1 MNIFPEKIQ
10 NKFTTHLKEVVKSA
24 QKISKEFGHNSI
36 GIEHIILS
44 IMSQK
49 GSIGSNMLGEE
60 KIELKNLHKII
71 DGLPK
76 TKKYQTKLSEELKD
90 VFKKAV
96 LVAGRYKHSYIGTEH
111 LLYAILLS
119 SDKKVLEIFDSI
131 GINSDNLKQQLRGIM
146 ESSSR
151 FSDIVEIFDSSLKSQ
166 KPNFSGQMPGKEA
179 GGFMVEMPNPMMGNG
194 PKQSV
199 LEYFCVDLL
208 QEFEDGIIDPVIGRE
223 KEIDSLINILSRK
236 SKNNPILVGDPGVG
250 KTAIVQGLAQRIY
263 KGEVPVNILSKR
275 IYSLDL
281 GLLIAGAVFRGEFE
295 ARLKDVISEAQEDPN
310 VILFID
316 EIHTI
321 IGAGSAGSNGSLDAA
336 NILKPPLSRGD
347 LSCIGATTL
356 DEYRK
361 QFKKDAA
368 LERRF
373 QMVLVEEPSI
383 KDTKKMLSGLKKIYE
398 KHHNLKISDE
408 AVGAAVDLSQRF
420 INDRFLPDK
429 AIDILDETAS
439 FVRGKNVGKNYFKEI
454 KKLEEKRK
462 GLQIEKESSIEE
474 ERYDEALAIKEE
486 ENKVKIAIKEYF
498 DLQEKENNIQ
508 VKEPVGYEDVASI
521 ITKITGVPVQQIVSS
536 ERKRLRDLE
545 KKLAKFVVGQDEAIG
560 IVSKS
565 IRRSRL
571 GLTDVKRPLGVFLF
585 LGPTGVG
592 KTELARTL
600 ANTMYERQDALIK
613 VDMSEF
619 MEKHNVSRLVG
630 APAGYVGFEE
640 GGKLTEQVRLHP
652 YSIILFDEIE
662 KAHPDIFNIMLQIFE
677 DGELTDAA
685 GRKIDF
691 SNTTIIM
698 TSNIGTDQLTDEAKL
713 GFAEEENLTDN
724 DKKNKI
730 RDKYIQTKELVIKE
744 VQEEFNPEFINRI
757 DKIVVFNPLSLR
769 DIKLVVKSQFDDFKK
784 RLWDSNGIK
793 IIMEKGVVDY
803 IAKKSFNPNEGARL
817 VRRRLQEMVEDLVS
831 EGLVDEEFKK
841 GNSLKVGIVKD
852 KIEINK
858 ILKKKKGK

>member
-10 NKFTTHLKEVVKSA
+10 NKFTSHLKSV
-24 QKISKEFGHNSI
+24 ISNAENISRELKHESI
-36 GIEHIILS
+36 NIEHVILG
-44 IMSQK
+44 ILSQK
-49 GSIGSNMLGEE
+49 GSVGSNILGVE
-60 KIELKNLHKII
+60 KPDLKNLHAII
-71 DGLPK
+71 DK
-76 TKKYQTKLSEELKD
+76 ASKVKKWKSNLSEELKNI
-90 VFKKAV
+90 FKKSV
-96 LVAGRYKHSYIGTEH
+96 LIAGKYKHSYIGTEH
-111 LLYAILLS
+111 LLYAILLND
-119 SDKKVLEIFDSI
+119 DKKIKKIFSSI
-131 GINSDNLKQQLRGIM
+131 GINAGELKEKLGAIM
-146 ESSSR
+146 EGSSR
-151 FSDIVEIFDSSLKSQ
+151 FSDIVDFLESNPKAQLLNPSMNPMN
-166 KPNFSGQMPGKEA
+166 PNQNSGI
-179 GGFMVEMPNPMMGNG
+179 MVEMPNPTAMSNQ
-194 PKQSV
+194 KQSV

-208 QEFEDGIIDPVIGRE
+208 REFEEGAIDPVIGRE
-223 KEIDSLINILSRK
+223 KEIDALVNILSRK
-236 SKNNPILVGDPGVG
+236 SKNNPILVGEPGVG

-295 ARLKDVISEAQEDPN
+295 ARLKDVINEAQEDPN
-310 VILFID
+310 VVLFVD

-336 NILKPPLSRGD
+336 NILKPALSRGS

-373 QMVLVEEPSI
+373 QMILVEEPTVR
-383 KDTKKMLSGLKKIYE
+383 DTKKMLLGLKKIYE

-408 AVGAAVDLSQRF
+408 AINAAVDLSVRF

-439 FVRGKNVGKNYFKEI
+439 FVRGKNAGKNYFKEI

-462 GLQIEKESSIEE
+462 GLQIQKEKAIEVE
-474 ERYDEALAIKEE
+474 KYDEALALKEE
-486 ENKVKIAIKEYF
+486 ESKVEISIKEYF
-498 DLQEKENNIQ
+498 QLQDKENAIQ
-508 VKEPVGYEDVASI
+508 VKDPVSGDDVAET
-521 ITKITGVPVQQIVSS
+521 ITKITGVPVQQIVST
-536 ERKRLRDLE
+536 ERKRLRNLE
-545 KKLAKFVVGQDEAIG
+545 KKLEKNIVGQKEAIE
-560 IVSKS
+560 IVSRS

-592 KTELARTL
+592 KTELAKKL
-600 ANTMYERQDALIK
+600 ANIMYERQDALIK

-630 APAGYVGFEE
+630 APAGYIGYEE

-662 KAHPDIFNIMLQIFE
+662 KAHSDIFNIMLQIFE

-685 GRKIDF
+685 GRKVDF

-698 TSNIGTDQLTDEAKL
+698 TSNIGTDRLTDEAKL
-713 GFAEEENLTDN
+713 GFAEEEDLIGHEKN
-724 DKKNKI
+724 NKI
-730 RDKYIQTKELVIKE
+730 RDKYIQTKESVIKE

-757 DKIVVFNPLSLR
+757 DKIIVFDPLGFK
-769 DIKLVVKSQFDDFKK
+769 DIKSVVKLQFDDFGK
-784 RLWDSNGIK
+784 RLSSSNGIK
-793 IIMEKGVVDY
+793 INIDKTAIDL
-803 IAKKSFNPNEGARL
+803 IANNSFNPNEGARL
-817 VRRRLQEMVEDLVS
+817 VRRKLQEMVEDLVS
-831 EGLVDEEFKK
+831 EDIVDEKIVK
-841 GNSLKVGIVKD
+841 GDSIKVTVKKD
-852 KIEINK
+852 KIVISK
-858 ILKKKKGK
+858 

>member
-24 QKISKEFGHNSI
+24 NNIAKEFNNNSI
-36 GIEHIILS
+36 SVEHIILS

-60 KIELKNLHKII
+60 KMELKKLHKII
-71 DGLPK
+71 DSLPK
-76 TKKYQTKLSEELKD
+76 TKKYKQKLSEELKD
-90 VFKKAV
+90 IFKKAV
-96 LVAGRYKHSYIGTEH
+96 LIAGRHKHSYVGTEH

-119 SDKKVLEIFDSI
+119 SDQKVARIFEQI
-131 GINSDNLKQQLRGIM
+131 KINPDKLKTQLRGIM

-151 FSDIVEIFDSSLKSQ
+151 FSDIVDIFDSSLKSQ
-166 KPNFSGQMPGKEA
+166 KSNFSAQMPGKDA
-179 GGFMVEMPNPMMGNG
+179 GGFMVEMPSPIMGNG
-194 PKQSV
+194 SKQSV
-199 LEYFCVDLL
+199 LEYFCVDLV
-208 QEFEDGIIDPVIGRE
+208 QEFAEGLIDPVIGRE
-223 KEIDSLINILSRK
+223 KEIDSVINVLSRK

-310 VILFID
+310 VVLFID

-373 QMVLVEEPSI
+373 QMILVEEPTV
-383 KDTKKMLSGLKKIYE
+383 KDTKKMLLGLKKVYE
-398 KHHNLKISDE
+398 KHHNLKISEE
-408 AVGAAVDLSQRF
+408 AIGAAVDLSVRF

-429 AIDILDETAS
+429 AIDIIDETAS
-439 FVRGKNVGKNYFKEI
+439 YVRGKNIGKNYFKEI
-454 KKLEEKRK
+454 KKLEEKRR
-462 GLQIEKESSIEE
+462 GLQIEKEKAIEDE
-474 ERYDEALAIKEE
+474 NYDEALVIKEE
-486 ENKVKIAIKEYF
+486 ENRVQIAIKEYF
-498 DLQEKENNIQ
+498 ELQEKENNVQI
-508 VKEPVGYEDVASI
+508 KEPVGYEDVAFI
-521 ITKITGVPVQQIVSS
+521 ITKNTGVPVQQIVSS
-536 ERKRLRDLE
+536 ERKRLKNLE
-545 KKLAKFVVGQDEAIG
+545 KKLAKYVVGQEEAISV
-560 IVSKS
+560 VSKS

-571 GLTDVKRPLGVFLF
+571 GLTDSKRPLGVFLF

-592 KTELARTL
+592 KTELAKTL
-600 ANTMYERQDALIK
+600 ASTMYERQDALIK

-619 MEKHNVSRLVG
+619 MERHNVSRLVG

-662 KAHPDIFNIMLQIFE
+662 KAHPDIYNIMLQIFE
-677 DGELTDAA
+677 DGELTDAS
-685 GRKIDF
+685 GRKVDF

-713 GFAEEENLTDN
+713 GFAEEADLSLN
-724 DKKNKI
+724 DRNSKI
-730 RDKYIQTKELVIKE
+730 RENYIQTKELVIKE
-744 VQEEFNPEFINRI
+744 VQDEFSPEFINRI
-757 DKIVVFNPLSLR
+757 DKIIVFNPLSLL
-769 DIKLVVKSQFDDFKK
+769 DIRSVVRSQFEIFKK
-784 RLWDSNGIK
+784 RLWDSNEIE
-793 IIMEKGVVDY
+793 IIMNKVVVDH
-803 IAKKSFNPNEGARL
+803 IAKESFNPNEGARL
-817 VRRRLQEMVEDLVS
+817 VRRKLQEMVEDLVS
-831 EGLVDEEFKK
+831 EDLVDEKIVK
-841 GNSLKVGIVKD
+841 GDKLKVLVKKNNIV
-852 KIEINK
+852 IEK
-858 ILKKKKGK
+858 QD

>member
-10 NKFTTHLKEVVKSA
+10 NKFTSHLKSV
-24 QKISKEFGHNSI
+24 ISNAENISRELKHESI
-36 GIEHIILS
+36 NIEHVILG
-44 IMSQK
+44 ILSQK
-49 GSIGSNMLGEE
+49 GSVGSNILGVE
-60 KIELKNLHKII
+60 KPDLKNLHAII
-71 DGLPK
+71 DK
-76 TKKYQTKLSEELKD
+76 ASKVKKWKSNLSEELKNI
-90 VFKKAV
+90 FKKSV
-96 LVAGRYKHSYIGTEH
+96 LIAGKYKHSYIGTEH
-111 LLYAILLS
+111 LLYAILLND
-119 SDKKVLEIFDSI
+119 DKKIKKIFSSI
-131 GINSDNLKQQLRGIM
+131 GINAGELKEKLGAIM
-146 ESSSR
+146 EGSSR
-151 FSDIVEIFDSSLKSQ
+151 FSDIVDFLESNPKAQLLNPSMNPMN
-166 KPNFSGQMPGKEA
+166 PNQNSGI
-179 GGFMVEMPNPMMGNG
+179 MVEMPNPTAMSNQ
-194 PKQSV
+194 KQSV

-208 QEFEDGIIDPVIGRE
+208 REFEEGAIDPVIGRE
-223 KEIDSLINILSRK
+223 KEIDALVNILSRK
-236 SKNNPILVGDPGVG
+236 SKNNPILVGEPGVG

-295 ARLKDVISEAQEDPN
+295 ARLKDVINEAQEDPN
-310 VILFID
+310 VVLFVD

-336 NILKPPLSRGD
+336 NILKPALSRGS

-373 QMVLVEEPSI
+373 QMILVEEPTVR
-383 KDTKKMLSGLKKIYE
+383 DTKKMLLGLKKIYE

-408 AVGAAVDLSQRF
+408 AINAAVDLSVRF

-439 FVRGKNVGKNYFKEI
+439 FVRGKNAGKNYFKEI

-462 GLQIEKESSIEE
+462 GLQIQKEKAIEVE
-474 ERYDEALAIKEE
+474 KYDEALALKEE
-486 ENKVKIAIKEYF
+486 ESKVEISIKEYF
-498 DLQEKENNIQ
+498 QLQDKENAIQ
-508 VKEPVGYEDVASI
+508 VKDPVSGDDVAET
-521 ITKITGVPVQQIVSS
+521 ITKITGVPVQQIVST
-536 ERKRLRDLE
+536 ERKRLRNLE
-545 KKLAKFVVGQDEAIG
+545 KKLEKNIVGQKEAIE
-560 IVSKS
+560 IVSRS

-592 KTELARTL
+592 KTELAKKL
-600 ANTMYERQDALIK
+600 ANIMYERQDALIK

-630 APAGYVGFEE
+630 APAGYIGYEE

-662 KAHPDIFNIMLQIFE
+662 KAHSDIFNIMLQIFE

-685 GRKIDF
+685 GRKVDF

-698 TSNIGTDQLTDEAKL
+698 TSNIGTDRLTDEAKL
-713 GFAEEENLTDN
+713 GFTEEEDLIGHEKN
-724 DKKNKI
+724 NKI
-730 RDKYIQTKELVIKE
+730 RDKYIQTKESVIKE

-757 DKIVVFNPLSLR
+757 DKIIVFDPLGFK
-769 DIKLVVKSQFDDFKK
+769 DIKSVVKLQFDDFGK
-784 RLWDSNGIK
+784 RLSSSNGIK
-793 IIMEKGVVDY
+793 INIDKTAIDL
-803 IAKKSFNPNEGARL
+803 IANNSFNPNEGARL
-817 VRRRLQEMVEDLVS
+817 VRRKLQEMVEDLVS
-831 EGLVDEEFKK
+831 EDIVDEKIVK
-841 GNSLKVGIVKD
+841 GDSIKVTVKKD
-852 KIEINK
+852 KIVISK
-858 ILKKKKGK
+858 

>member
-24 QKISKEFGHNSI
+24 QKISKEFNHESI
-36 GIEHIILS
+36 GIEHMILS

-49 GSIGSNMLGEE
+49 GSIGSNILGEE
-60 KIELKNLHKII
+60 KVELKSLHKII

-76 TKKYQTKLSEELKD
+76 TKKNQTKLSEELKD

-131 GINSDNLKQQLRGIM
+131 GISSDKLKQQLRGIM

-151 FSDIVEIFDSSLKSQ
+151 FSDIIEIFDSSLKSQ
-166 KPNFSGQMPGKEA
+166 KPNVSGQMPGKEV
-179 GGFMVEMPNPMMGNG
+179 GGFMVEMPNPLTGNG
-194 PKQSV
+194 PKQSI

-208 QEFEDGIIDPVIGRE
+208 QEFEDGIVDPVIGRE

-310 VILFID
+310 IILFID

-321 IGAGSAGSNGSLDAA
+321 IGAGSAGSNSSLDAA
-336 NILKPPLSRGD
+336 NILKPSLARGT

-373 QMVLVEEPSI
+373 QMILVEEPSVS
-383 KDTKKMLSGLKKIYE
+383 DTKKMLSGLKKIYE

-408 AVGAAVDLSQRF
+408 AVNAAVDLSQRF

-439 FVRGKNVGKNYFKEI
+439 FVRGKNIGKNYFKEI

-462 GLQIEKESSIEE
+462 GLQIEKEKAIEAE
-474 ERYDEALAIKEE
+474 KYDEALVIKEE
-486 ENKVKIAIKEYF
+486 ENKVENAITEYF

-508 VKEPVGYEDVASI
+508 IKEPVGYEDIAET

-545 KKLAKFVVGQDEAIG
+545 KKLAKYVVGQEEAIES
-560 IVSKS
+560 VSKS

-571 GLTDVKRPLGVFLF
+571 GLTDIKRPLGVFLF

-619 MEKHNVSRLVG
+619 MEKHNISRLVG
-630 APAGYVGFEE
+630 APAGYVGYEE

-677 DGELTDAA
+677 DGELTDAT
-685 GRKIDF
+685 GRRVDF

-698 TSNIGTDQLTDEAKL
+698 TSNIGTDQLTDEARL
-713 GFAEEENLTDN
+713 GFIEEENLSDR
-724 DKKNKI
+724 DKNNKI

-744 VQEEFNPEFINRI
+744 VHEEFNLEFINRI
-757 DKIVVFNPLSLR
+757 DKIIVFNPLGLQ
-769 DIKLVVKSQFDDFKK
+769 DIKLIVKSQFDNFKK

-793 IIMEKGVVDY
+793 ISMDKIVIDLIVKE
-803 IAKKSFNPNEGARL
+803 SFNPNEGARL
-817 VRRRLQEMVEDLVS
+817 VRRKLQEMVEDLVS
-831 EGLVDEEFKK
+831 EDLVDEKIVR
-841 GNSLKVGIVKD
+841 GDSIKVTVKKD
-852 KIEINK
+852 KIV
-858 ILKKKKGK
+858 LGK

>member
-1 MNIFPEKIQ
+1 MNIFTDKIQ
-10 NKFTTHLKEVVKSA
+10 NKFTTHLKEVIKNA
-24 QKISKEFGHNSI
+24 QNISKDFEHDSI
-36 GIEHIILS
+36 GVEHIILS

-49 GSIGSNMLGEE
+49 GSIGANILGEE
-60 KIELKNLHKII
+60 KIELKSLHKII
-71 DGLPK
+71 DSLPK
-76 TKKYQTKLSEELKD
+76 TKKYKLKLSEELKD
-90 VFKKAV
+90 VFKKTV

-119 SDKKVLEIFDSI
+119 PDKRVGDIFQMI
-131 GINSDNLKQQLRGIM
+131 GINAENLKQQLRGIM
-146 ESSSR
+146 ESSAR
-151 FSDIVEIFDSSLKSQ
+151 FTDIVEMFDASLKSP
-166 KPNFSGQMPGKEA
+166 KNNFPPPMPGKEM
-179 GGFMVEMPNPMMGNG
+179 GGFMLDMPNPFMGNG
-194 PKQSV
+194 QKQSV

-208 QEFEDGIIDPVIGRE
+208 QEFEEGIIDPVIGRE
-223 KEIDSLINILSRK
+223 KEIDALINILSRK

-250 KTAIVQGLAQRIY
+250 KTAIVQGLAQRIF
-263 KGEVPVNILSKR
+263 KGDVPVNILSKR
-275 IYSLDL
+275 IYSLDM

-310 VILFID
+310 AILFID

-321 IGAGSAGSNGSLDAA
+321 IGAGSAGSSGSLDAA

-373 QMVLVEEPSI
+373 QMILVEEPSI
-383 KDTKKMLSGLKKIYE
+383 ADTKKMLLGLKKIYE

-408 AVGAAVDLSQRF
+408 AVKAAVDLSQRF

-429 AIDILDETAS
+429 AIDVLDETAS
-439 FVRGKNVGKNYFKEI
+439 FVKGKNVGKNYFKDI
-454 KKLEEKRK
+454 KKLEEKKR
-462 GLQIEKESSIEE
+462 GLQIEKEKAIESE
-474 ERYDEALAIKEE
+474 KYDEALTIKEE
-486 ENKVKIAIKEYF
+486 EDKVARAIKEYF
-498 DLQEKENNIQ
+498 DLQEKENKIQ
-508 VKEPVGYEDVASI
+508 IKDPVSYEDVAEV

-545 KKLAKFVVGQDEAIG
+545 KKLSKYVVGQEEAISL
-560 IVSKS
+560 VAKS

-571 GLTDVKRPLGVFLF
+571 GLTDIKRPLGVFLF

-592 KTELARTL
+592 KTQLAKTL
-600 ANTMYERQDALIK
+600 ADIMYVRQDALIK

-619 MEKHNVSRLVG
+619 MEKHNISRLLG
-630 APAGYVGFEE
+630 APAGYVGYEE

-677 DGELTDAA
+677 DGELTDAS
-685 GRKIDF
+685 GRKVDF

-698 TSNIGTDQLTDEAKL
+698 TSNIGTDRLTDDAKL
-713 GFAEEENLTDN
+713 GFGEKKELTDS
-724 DKKNKI
+724 DKNNKI
-730 RDKYIQTKELVIKE
+730 RDQYMQTKELVLKE

-757 DKIVVFNPLSLR
+757 DKIIIFDPLGSE
-769 DIKLVVKSQFDDFKK
+769 DIKSIVKSQFDNFKK
-784 RLWDSNGIK
+784 RLFDSNGIK
-793 IIMEKGVVDY
+793 ISIDKEALNCIVQE
-803 IAKKSFNPNEGARL
+803 SFNPNEGARL
-817 VRRRLQEMVEDLVS
+817 VRRKLQELVEDLVS
-831 EGLVDEEFKK
+831 EDIVDEKITR
-841 GNSLKVGIVKD
+841 GDSIKVTVKNEKIV
-852 KIEINK
+852 I
-858 ILKKKKGK
+858 GK

>member
-10 NKFTTHLKEVVKSA
+10 NKFTSHLKSV
-24 QKISKEFGHNSI
+24 ISNAENISRELKHESI
-36 GIEHIILS
+36 NIEHVILG
-44 IMSQK
+44 ILSQK
-49 GSIGSNMLGEE
+49 GSVGSNILGVE
-60 KIELKNLHKII
+60 KPDLKNLHAII
-71 DGLPK
+71 DK
-76 TKKYQTKLSEELKD
+76 ASKVKKWKSNLSEELKNI
-90 VFKKAV
+90 FKKSV
-96 LVAGRYKHSYIGTEH
+96 LIAGKYKHSYIGTEH
-111 LLYAILLS
+111 LLYAILLND
-119 SDKKVLEIFDSI
+119 DKKIKKIFSSI
-131 GINSDNLKQQLRGIM
+131 GINAGELKEKLGAIM
-146 ESSSR
+146 EGSSR
-151 FSDIVEIFDSSLKSQ
+151 FSDIVDFLESNPKAQLLNPSMNPMN
-166 KPNFSGQMPGKEA
+166 PNQNSGI
-179 GGFMVEMPNPMMGNG
+179 MVEMPNPTAMSNQ
-194 PKQSV
+194 KQSV

-208 QEFEDGIIDPVIGRE
+208 REFEEGAIDPVIGRE
-223 KEIDSLINILSRK
+223 KEIDALVNILSRK
-236 SKNNPILVGDPGVG
+236 SKNNPILVGEPGVG

-295 ARLKDVISEAQEDPN
+295 ARLKDVINEAQEDPN

-336 NILKPPLSRGD
+336 NILKPALSRGS

-373 QMVLVEEPSI
+373 QMILVEEPTVR
-383 KDTKKMLSGLKKIYE
+383 DTKKMLLGLKKIYE

-408 AVGAAVDLSQRF
+408 AINAAVDLSVRF

-439 FVRGKNVGKNYFKEI
+439 FVRGKNAGKNYFKEI

-462 GLQIEKESSIEE
+462 GLQIQKEKAIEVE
-474 ERYDEALAIKEE
+474 KYDEALALKEE
-486 ENKVKIAIKEYF
+486 ESKVEISIKEYF
-498 DLQEKENNIQ
+498 QLQDKENAIQ
-508 VKEPVGYEDVASI
+508 VKDPVSGDDVAET
-521 ITKITGVPVQQIVSS
+521 ITKITGVPVQQIVST
-536 ERKRLRDLE
+536 ERKRLRNLE
-545 KKLAKFVVGQDEAIG
+545 KKLEKNIVGQKEAIE
-560 IVSKS
+560 IVSRS

-592 KTELARTL
+592 KTELAKKL
-600 ANTMYERQDALIK
+600 ANIMYERQDALIK

-630 APAGYVGFEE
+630 APAGYIGYEE

-662 KAHPDIFNIMLQIFE
+662 KAHSDIFNIMLQIFE

-685 GRKIDF
+685 GRKVDF

-698 TSNIGTDQLTDEAKL
+698 TSNIGTDRLTDEAKL
-713 GFAEEENLTDN
+713 GFTEEEDLIGHEKN
-724 DKKNKI
+724 NKI
-730 RDKYIQTKELVIKE
+730 RDKYIQTKESVIKE

-757 DKIVVFNPLSLR
+757 DKIIVFDPLGFK
-769 DIKLVVKSQFDDFKK
+769 DIKSVVKLQFDDFGK
-784 RLWDSNGIK
+784 RLSSSNGIK
-793 IIMEKGVVDY
+793 INIDKTAIDL
-803 IAKKSFNPNEGARL
+803 IANNSFNPNEGARL
-817 VRRRLQEMVEDLVS
+817 VRRKLQEMVEDLVS
-831 EGLVDEEFKK
+831 EDIVDEKIVK
-841 GNSLKVGIVKD
+841 GDSIKVTVKKD
-852 KIEINK
+852 KIVISK
-858 ILKKKKGK
+858 

>member
-10 NKFTTHLKEVVKSA
+10 NKFTSHLKSV
-24 QKISKEFGHNSI
+24 ISNAENISRELKHESI
-36 GIEHIILS
+36 NIEHVILG
-44 IMSQK
+44 ILSQK
-49 GSIGSNMLGEE
+49 GSVGSNILGVE
-60 KIELKNLHKII
+60 KPDLKNLHAII
-71 DGLPK
+71 DK
-76 TKKYQTKLSEELKD
+76 ASKVKKWKSNLSEELKNI
-90 VFKKAV
+90 FKKSV
-96 LVAGRYKHSYIGTEH
+96 LIAGKYKHSYIGTEH
-111 LLYAILLS
+111 LLYAILLND
-119 SDKKVLEIFDSI
+119 DKKIKKIFSSI
-131 GINSDNLKQQLRGIM
+131 GINAGELKEKLGAIM
-146 ESSSR
+146 EGSSR
-151 FSDIVEIFDSSLKSQ
+151 FSDIVDFLESNPKAQLLNPSMNPMN
-166 KPNFSGQMPGKEA
+166 PNQNSGI
-179 GGFMVEMPNPMMGNG
+179 MVEMPNPTAMSNQ
-194 PKQSV
+194 KQSV

-208 QEFEDGIIDPVIGRE
+208 REFEEGAIDPVIGRE
-223 KEIDSLINILSRK
+223 KEIDALVNILSRK
-236 SKNNPILVGDPGVG
+236 SKNNPILVGEPGVG

-295 ARLKDVISEAQEDPN
+295 ARLKDVINEAQEDPN
-310 VILFID
+310 VVLFVD

-336 NILKPPLSRGD
+336 NILKPALSRGS

-373 QMVLVEEPSI
+373 QMILVEEPTVR
-383 KDTKKMLSGLKKIYE
+383 DTKKMLLGLKKIYE

-408 AVGAAVDLSQRF
+408 AINAAVDLSVRF

-439 FVRGKNVGKNYFKEI
+439 FVRGKNAGKNYFKEI

-462 GLQIEKESSIEE
+462 GLQIQKEKAIEIE
-474 ERYDEALAIKEE
+474 KYDEALALKEE
-486 ENKVKIAIKEYF
+486 ESKVEISIKEYF
-498 DLQEKENNIQ
+498 QLQDKENAIQ
-508 VKEPVGYEDVASI
+508 VKDPVSGDDVAET
-521 ITKITGVPVQQIVSS
+521 ITKITGVPVQQIVST
-536 ERKRLRDLE
+536 ERKRLRNLE
-545 KKLAKFVVGQDEAIG
+545 KKLEKNIVGQKEAIE
-560 IVSKS
+560 IVSRS

-592 KTELARTL
+592 KTELAKKL
-600 ANTMYERQDALIK
+600 ANIMYERQDALIK

-630 APAGYVGFEE
+630 APAGYIGYEE

-662 KAHPDIFNIMLQIFE
+662 KAHSDIFNIMLQIFE

-685 GRKIDF
+685 GRKVDF

-713 GFAEEENLTDN
+713 GFAEEEDLIGHEKN
-724 DKKNKI
+724 NKI
-730 RDKYIQTKELVIKE
+730 RDKYIQTKESVIKE

-757 DKIVVFNPLSLR
+757 DKIIVFDPLGFR
-769 DIKLVVKSQFDDFKK
+769 DIKSVVKLQFDDFGK
-784 RLWDSNGIK
+784 RLFNSNGIK
-793 IIMEKGVVDY
+793 INIDKTAIDL
-803 IAKKSFNPNEGARL
+803 IANNSFNPNEGARL
-817 VRRRLQEMVEDLVS
+817 VRRKLQEMVEDLVS
-831 EGLVDEEFKK
+831 EDIVDEKIVK
-841 GNSLKVGIVKD
+841 GDSIKVTVKKD
-852 KIEINK
+852 KIVISK
-858 ILKKKKGK
+858 